1 MTVMADIPVRERDL
15 ATIVQAY
22 SEVTEKLKR
31 SHEILAREV
40 CRLREEITQKNLELA
55 RRERLAALGELAA
68 GVAHEIRNPLAG
80 IQLYA
85 SVLDRDLHDRP
96 KDREV
101 VVRISRGVRHIESIV
116 RDILAFARGAQ
127 PATRAVRLDELV
139 EDTVAQAAPAASARR
154 IRLDVDAGFAD
165 GAIRCDVGQIQRVLL
180 NLVLN
185 AIDAT
190 GDGGVV
196 RVRDRG
202 VSRDGALRVLAVED
216 DGPGIPED
224 HLDRIFNPFFTTK
237 DQGTG
242 LGLAIAHRI
251 VESHEGR
258 LTAANRPEGGAVF
271 TLALPIDQTAMD
283 HSAIEADSWMTDG
296 DNGFF
301 SGQPEPARLRH

>member
-1 MTVMADIPVRERDL
+1 MTTAIADIPVRERDL

-31 SHEILAREV
+31 SHDILAREV
-40 CRLREEITQKNLELA
+40 CRLREEIAQKNLELA
-55 RRERLAALGELAA
+55 RKERLAALGELAA

-85 SVLDRDLHDRP
+85 SVLDRDLEDRP
-96 KDREV
+96 AEREV
-101 VVRISRGVRHIESIV
+101 VRRVAWGVRHIESIV

-127 PATRAVRLDELV
+127 PNLRAVQIGELV
-139 EDTVAQAAPAASARR
+139 ADTVAQAALAATARGMR
-154 IRLDVDAGFAD
+154 VEVDGGLAAGFVH
-165 GAIRCDVGQIQRVLL
+165 CDPGQIQRVML

-190 GDGGVV
+190 DDGGVV
-196 RVRDRG
+196 RVRDAG
-202 VSRDGALRVLAVED
+202 VSRDGSLRVIAVED

-224 HLDRIFNPFFTTK
+224 QLDRIFNPFFTTK

-258 LTAANRPEGGAVF
+258 LTACNRPEGGAVF
-271 TLALPIDQTAMD
+271 TLALPVDVEDSETPGEESWITDDISEESPERT
-283 HSAIEADSWMTDG
+283 SAAG
-296 DNGFF
+296 
-301 SGQPEPARLRH
+301 LRN